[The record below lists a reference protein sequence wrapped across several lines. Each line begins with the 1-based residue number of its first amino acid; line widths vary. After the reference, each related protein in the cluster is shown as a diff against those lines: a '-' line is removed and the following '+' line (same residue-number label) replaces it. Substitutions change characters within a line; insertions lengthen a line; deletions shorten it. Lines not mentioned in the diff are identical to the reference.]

1 MVLKMKKIILFLSIF
16 LVVPQS
22 GFSGNQTFFIQ
33 KFFTLAP
40 DGDVNL
46 IDNGDF
52 TKLAE
57 QASPAV
63 VDLQTESNIFIQDPF
78 FQYFFQS
85 IDPFSGKALQE
96 VVKSSGSAVIISDD
110 GYLIT
115 CAHVVNKAKKIAVH
129 LADRRMFTAK
139 IVASY
144 PAVDLAI
151 LKIDNLHDARLPFLK
166 LGTAKT
172 LKNGA
177 PIAALG
183 NSFNLGQTFTN
194 GIISAAK
201 RRIWSKRDDM
211 AHTVVQHNA
220 AVNPG
225 NSGGAL
231 INKYGHLVGLN
242 NAIYSKGGGSN
253 GVSFA
258 IPIDLII
265 DYLNKFFKKNNG
277 CVFGLYDLSQ
287 LSPTDV
293 DALRQASSF
302 IYDGGVVISS
312 IKTGAAADQAGL
324 KAKDIIISISDR
336 AIESIA
342 DIRRLESTLEAT
354 AYKIAIWREGKP
366 IELTISP
373 RSVTNDDLVRPFVL
387 TGNHVLNGVKVVPL
401 TPDLAA
407 KAQLPNDTKGFMIID
422 DLIPS
427 NNNGIDVIIGSGSV
441 VREGDILLEA
451 NGKSFDNPEA
461 LNETLSASAQKGG
474 FAIKLWRKGQKIQ
487 LSVGM
492 PKFNMPF
499 D

>member
-1 MVLKMKKIILFLSIF
+1 MDLKMKKIILFLSIF
-16 LVVPQS
+16 LISAQS
-22 GFSGNQTFFIQ
+22 GFAENQTFFIHDS
-33 KFFTLAP
+33 FTLAP
-40 DGDVNL
+40 ENDVNL

-63 VDLQTESNIFIQDPF
+63 VDLQTESNAFIQDPF

-96 VVKSSGSAVIISDD
+96 VVKSSGSAVIISAN

-115 CAHVVNKAKKIAVH
+115 CAHVVNNAKKIAVH
-129 LADRRMFTAK
+129 LADRRIFTAK

-144 PAVDLAI
+144 PTVDLAI
-151 LKIDNLHDARLPFLK
+151 LKIDNLGDARLPFLK

-177 PIAALG
+177 PIVALG

-194 GIISAAK
+194 GIISAVK
-201 RRIWSKRDDM
+201 RRIWSKRDD
-211 AHTVVQHNA
+211 APQTVIQHNA

-231 INKYGHLVGLN
+231 VNKYGHLIGLN

-258 IPIDLII
+258 IPVDLII
-265 DYLNKFFKKNNG
+265 DYLTKFFKKTNG

-287 LSPTDV
+287 LSHTDV

-302 IYDGGVVISS
+302 TYDGGVIIAS
-312 IKTGAAADQAGL
+312 IKAASPAAQAGL
-324 KAKDIIISISDR
+324 KPKDIIVSLNDR
-336 AIESIA
+336 LIESIA
-342 DIRRLESTLEAT
+342 DIRRLESTLEPT
-354 AYKIAIWREGKP
+354 VYKITVWRDGKTM
-366 IELTISP
+366 ELTISP
-373 RSVTNDDLVRPFVL
+373 RAVTNDDLVKPFVL
-387 TGNHVLNGVKVVPL
+387 TGNHVLNGVKVAPL

-407 KAQLPNDTKGFMIID
+407 KAQLPANTKGFVIMD

-427 NNNGIDVIIGSGSV
+427 NNHGIDVIIGSGAL

-451 NGKSFDNPEA
+451 NGKSFDKPEA
-461 LNETLSASAQKGG
+461 LNEALSASAQKGG
-474 FAIKLWRKGQKIQ
+474 FAITLWRKGQKIQ

-492 PKFNMPF
+492 PKFNMSF